1 MRSTSTQ
8 PGLTLASL
16 VPNDVMAALEALG
29 IEAEEHGNEATS
41 LCPNPEHHDRRPS
54 WSCNL
59 DTGEHHCFACGFGG
73 SFAFL
78 VGKMLGKTRGD
89 AQTWILER
97 KVKDTAAGV
106 LPGVRNKPEAAHI
119 SEADLWPFTEPPAG
133 ALASRG
139 LTAEACRAYD
149 VRWDNAREMWITV
162 VRDKRGKLLGWQEKN
177 ARHFNNHPKFLVKS
191 ASLFGW
197 GLVPRGSTVLLV
209 ESPLDAP
216 YALPACPGGVIPVS
230 TYGAAVS
237 RQQVELLTIRAS
249 RIILALDNDDAG
261 WKSVVGIGA
270 AFGTVPVSVFD
281 YGTAEHSPDLVY
293 IAEPDDRDP
302 GNLSMDELA
311 WGIEHAIP
319 AWRVAIPWL
328 S

>member
-1 MRSTSTQ
+1 MRSTSQT
-8 PGLTLASL
+8 GLTLASL
-16 VPNDVMAALEALG
+16 VPNDVMSALEALG
-29 IEAEEHGNEATS
+29 IYAEEHGNEATS

-106 LPGVRNKPEAAHI
+106 LPGVRVKPQAAQV
-119 SEADLWPFTEPPAG
+119 SEADLWPFTEPPAE
-133 ALASRG
+133 ARASRG
-139 LTAEACRAYD
+139 LTLNACNMYE
-149 VRWDNAREMWITV
+149 VRWDARRDMWITV
-162 VRDKRGKLLGWQEKN
+162 VRDKRGNLLGWQEKN
-177 ARHFNNHPKFLVKS
+177 ARHFNNYPKFLVKS

-216 YALPACPGGVIPVS
+216 FALPGCPDGVVPVS
-230 TYGAAVS
+230 SYGAAVS
-237 RQQVELLTIRAS
+237 REQVELLAARAG
-249 RIILALDNDDAG
+249 RIILALDNDKAG
-261 WKSVVGIGA
+261 WKSVVSIGA
-270 AFGTVPVSVFD
+270 AFGTVPVSVFN
-281 YGTAEHSPDLVY
+281 YGTAELSGGVWS

-311 WGIEHAIP
+311 WGIENAIP
-319 AWRVAIPWL
+319 AWRIAIPWL
-328 S
+328 